1 MEGASQENMS
11 KNHDLCAGIFW
22 IITDDCDLDEYMLLS
37 FEIPCD
43 VFGNP
48 SGTHT
53 IELNAKS
60 GNTYNHR
67 KIWENEIKNKPIHK
81 PYNKMD
87 YNYYPRGR
95 VEIANDRATIFL
107 NPRIFEPCVI
117 SEIEK
122 RFGLTQNN
130 ISERRV
136 IADGAAHYE
145 CWLDEV

>member
-1 MEGASQENMS
+1 MS

-37 FEIPCD
+37 FEIACD

-95 VEIANDRATIFL
+95 VEIANNKATIFL
-107 NPRIFEPCVI
+107 NPRIFEPLI
-117 SEIEK
+117 INEIEK
-122 RFGLTQNN
+122 RFGLTQSV
-130 ISERRV
+130 ISEKRV
-136 IADGAAHYE
+136 IADGSAHYK
-145 CWLDEV
+145 CWLDGE